1 MKRTAILVL
10 TLALVAAGQQAGQ
23 KPISPPRADA
33 ARSDPQADAIRF
45 ADIMARH
52 QRGEQIDP
60 ADVRWAMQY
69 QKEHRQGAGPAS
81 PLAVEWRKGHPA
93 PESTRLVP
101 LPELRKGTHQGQDR
115 RL

>member
-10 TLALVAAGQQAGQ
+10 TLTLVAAGQQPGQ
-23 KPISPPRADA
+23 KQLPDGSMSKDA
-33 ARSDPQADAIRF
+33 ARSDPQADAKRF

-69 QKEHRQGAGPAS
+69 QKEHRQGAGTDS
-81 PLAVEWRKGHPA
+81 TVAVEWRKTHPA
-93 PESTRLVP
+93 REATGLVP
-101 LPELRKGTHQGQDR
+101 LPDLGK
-115 RL
+115 

>member
-1 MKRTAILVL
+1 MKGTAILVL

-23 KPISPPRADA
+23 KPISPPRPDA
-33 ARSDPQADAIRF
+33 ARSDPQADAKRF

-69 QKEHRQGAGPAS
+69 QKEHRQGAGPDS
-81 PLAVEWRKGHPA
+81 PLAVEWRNTPPA
-93 PESTRLVP
+93 PPAPTH
-101 LPELRKGTHQGQDR
+101 LPPPHLP
-115 RL
+115 